1 MPTMLTRSMKKKLEQ
16 VLQKIA
22 KVKQGESMVK

>member
-1 MPTMLTRSMKKKLEQ
+1 MLQ

-22 KVKQGESMVK
+22 KYYQIR